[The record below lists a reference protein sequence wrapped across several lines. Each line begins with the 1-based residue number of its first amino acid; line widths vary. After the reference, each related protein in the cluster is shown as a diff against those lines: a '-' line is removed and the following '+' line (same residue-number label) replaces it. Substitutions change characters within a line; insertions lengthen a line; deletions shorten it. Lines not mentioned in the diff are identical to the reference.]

1 MLHVES
7 DCGHFAGR
15 EHCETLRKKNAGHIL
30 WEKRP
35 GPGDL
40 RSDNDMQKSEDPPLP
55 LFQLAFFGKKTI
67 F

>member
-15 EHCETLRKKNAGHIL
+15 EHGETLREKNAGHIL

-40 RSDNDMQKSEDPPLP
+40 RSDNDVRDH
-55 LFQLAFFGKKTI
+55 TNI
-67 F
+67 T